1 MGAAVLP
8 VNLKL
13 AGRKCA
19 VIGGGSVAL
28 RRVKTLLEA
37 GAQVRVIAPEI
48 DSELLKLTREENVEW
63 IAEPFTASLVFGMFL
78 VVCATNDEAANRSAA
93 WASKATGALV
103 NMVAPPMELSDLT
116 LPAKTERDGLLL
128 TVSTNG
134 ASPELSRRIRQSME
148 ADILEVYGPWLER
161 LTPIRKEMR
170 KKLEGHAQR
179 QAFWREAL
187 NSEVMALVKEKKYDE
202 AEALVRNAISRFG
215 TES

>member
-1 MGAAVLP
+1 
-8 VNLKL
+8 
-13 AGRKCA
+13 
-19 VIGGGSVAL
+19 
-28 RRVKTLLEA
+28 
-37 GAQVRVIAPEI
+37 
-48 DSELLKLTREENVEW
+48 
-63 IAEPFTASLVFGMFL
+63 
-78 VVCATNDEAANRSAA
+78 
-93 WASKATGALV
+93 
-103 NMVAPPMELSDLT
+103 
-116 LPAKTERDGLLL
+116 
-128 TVSTNG
+128 
-134 ASPELSRRIRQSME
+134 ME

>member
-63 IAEPFTASLVFGMFL
+63 IAEPFTASLVLGMFL

-103 NMVAPPMELSDLT
+103 NMAAPPMELSDLT

-170 KKLEGHAQR
+170 KKLEGYAQR

>member
-63 IAEPFTASLVFGMFL
+63 IAEPFTASLVLGMFL

-103 NMVAPPMELSDLT
+103 NMAAPPMELSDLT

-161 LTPIRKEMR
+161 LAPIRKEMR
-170 KKLEGHAQR
+170 KKLEEHAQR

-187 NSEVMALVKEKKYDE
+187 HSEVMALVKEKKYDE

>member
-1 MGAAVLP
+1 M
-8 VNLKL
+8 
-13 AGRKCA
+13 
-19 VIGGGSVAL
+19 
-28 RRVKTLLEA
+28 
-37 GAQVRVIAPEI
+37 
-48 DSELLKLTREENVEW
+48 
-63 IAEPFTASLVFGMFL
+63 
-78 VVCATNDEAANRSAA
+78 CATNDEAANRSAA

-103 NMVAPPMELSDLT
+103 NMAAPPMELSDLT